1 MQGRSALSGA
11 DTSSAQ
17 WTDIMTPAVDQHSAA
32 DSGSTAQQP
41 ATDIVLLVG
50 PPATGKSTLARQFE
64 KQLGYVHVNRDTVGT
79 MDKCVH
85 MARVALS
92 GSDSGGSSSN
102 SSKRSVVIDNTNL
115 TPAVRGTW
123 IRLANELHV
132 QVSS

>member
-1 MQGRSALSGA
+1 MQGRSALSA
-11 DTSSAQ
+11 ETSSAQ
-17 WTDIMTPAVDQHSAA
+17 WTDIMAPAVDKHYT
-32 DSGSTAQQP
+32 DGSSTTQQP
-41 ATDIVLLVG
+41 ALEIVLLVG
-50 PPATGKSTLARQFE
+50 PPAAGKSTLARQFV